1 MNVPVTREEESEPMM
16 SSADAGT
23 PSFVVVADSTSDIEP
38 DLAADNGITVV
49 PLSVM
54 IGDESFTDGVLS
66 QQQFFDRMNA
76 AERLPTTSQPAVGA
90 FAEAYARALET
101 ADQVISVHISSKL
114 SGTLESAYAAA
125 EQFVGRVHVFDSLN
139 LSWGCAWQVVEAARC
154 AAEGIGPEAALE
166 RIASVRDR
174 VRLIVGVD
182 SLDNLTKGG
191 RIGRVGSFL
200 GSLLNLKVTFTVGP
214 DGAFVPVA
222 RSRGE
227 KAALQHTLDW
237 VAEQMGSA
245 TSGRFAVGHALS
257 RDRALWLSEE
267 IAKRFEVVE
276 MVIYE
281 AGSVIATHTGT
292 GWAVAVLPD
301 A

>member
-1 MNVPVTREEESEPMM
+1 MISPAET
-16 SSADAGT
+16 GT
-23 PSFVVVADSTSDIEP
+23 PTLAVVADSTSDIAPEI
-38 DLAADNGITVV
+38 AMEHGITVV
-49 PLSVM
+49 PLTVM
-54 IGDESFTDGVLS
+54 IGDESFTDGVLN

-90 FAEAYARALET
+90 FAEVYSRALET

-139 LSWGCAWQVVEAARC
+139 LSWGCAWQVIEAARC
-154 AAEGIGPEAALE
+154 AAEEIGPEAALE

-174 VRLIVGVD
+174 VGLIVGVD
-182 SLDNLTKGG
+182 ALDNLAKGG
-191 RIGRVGSFL
+191 RIGRVGAFL

-227 KAALQHTLDW
+227 KAALEHTLAW
-237 VAEQMGSA
+237 VAEKMGSA

-257 RDRALWLSEE
+257 RDRALWLADE
-267 IAKRFEVVE
+267 IAKRFGVTE
-276 MVIYE
+276 MVVYE
-281 AGSVIATHTGT
+281 TGSVISTHTGT
-292 GWAVAVLPD
+292 GWGVAVLPD
-301 A
+301 V

>member
-1 MNVPVTREEESEPMM
+1 MM
-16 SSADAGT
+16 SPAETGT
-23 PSFVVVADSTSDIEP
+23 RSFAVVADSTSDIAP
-38 DLAADNGITVV
+38 QLAADYGITVV
-49 PLSVM
+49 PLNVM

-66 QQQFFDRMNA
+66 QQQFFDRMKA

-90 FAEAYARALET
+90 FTDAYSRALET

-125 EQFVGRVHVFDSLN
+125 EQSAGRVHVFDSLN

-154 AAEGIGPEAALE
+154 AAEGIGVEAALE
-166 RIASVRDR
+166 RIAGVRDR
-174 VRLIVGVD
+174 VGLIVGVD

-191 RIGRVGSFL
+191 RIGRVGAFL

-227 KAALQHTLDW
+227 RAALEHTLGW
-237 VAEQMGSA
+237 VSEKMGTS
-245 TSGRFAVGHALS
+245 TSGRFAVGHMLS
-257 RDRALWLSEE
+257 RERALWLADE
-267 IAKRFEVVE
+267 IAKRFEVTE
-276 MVIYE
+276 MVVYE
-281 AGSVIATHTGT
+281 TGSVISTHTGT
-292 GWAVAVLPD
+292 GWGVAVLPD
-301 A
+301 V